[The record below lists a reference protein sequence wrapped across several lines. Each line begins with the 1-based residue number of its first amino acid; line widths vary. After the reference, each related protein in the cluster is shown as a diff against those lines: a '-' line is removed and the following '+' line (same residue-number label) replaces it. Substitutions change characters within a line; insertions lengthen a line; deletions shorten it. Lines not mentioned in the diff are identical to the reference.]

1 MAHQTDA
8 AQSHS
13 ETVARWSLIAAVAM
27 MVVWGVNFTFVK
39 VVLDEIGVGPFLF
52 LRFLITPVL
61 GFMLLAVIYRRH
73 LRKSWPRR
81 EDLPRFVACGLI
93 GHTFHVGLVTYG
105 VHLSTAFSSALV
117 LTSGPLFT
125 LLILAVLGAEKL
137 RARQLAGTLFAF
149 AGIVVF
155 LSDKFVRGFA
165 LAGAGDVVL
174 LFAASLFSLYT
185 VIVRPLVAR
194 YGPLPVLAYT
204 LLFGAPPLVLFSLPS
219 FLATPLGSVSP
230 AVWIGLVWAIVV
242 SAFLGWLVWAWVNA
256 VRGVARS
263 APLMYL
269 MPPIAGVVAW
279 ITLGETFTWLKIAGA
294 SMTMA
299 GVAWAQFGGGH
310 PPPREAG
317 QPDSG

>member
-1 MAHQTDA
+1 
-8 AQSHS
+8 
-13 ETVARWSLIAAVAM
+13 M

-294 SMTMA
+294 AMTMA